1 MSASIL
7 FVCGSLNQT
16 TMMHKI
22 AQALPEH
29 HCHFTPFYAE
39 GTLGKMVKKG
49 LLEHTILAGS
59 HFQATTNYLFS
70 HNLPVDPA
78 GCRRQYDL
86 AVTCTD
92 LIVQSNLRK
101 KRLILV
107 QEGIT
112 EPEDLSYLI
121 VKNLGFPRFLAN
133 TAATGLSD
141 AYDRFCVASPGYRDL
156 FIHKG
161 VNPSKLVVTGI
172 PNFDDAGKYLNN
184 DFPYRNYVL
193 VATSSIRETGKPDD
207 RVGFLRQVKKMAAGR
222 KVLFR
227 LHPNENMERAER
239 EIIRVLPD
247 AQIFRTGNTNHM
259 IANCDMLITQV
270 SSVVF
275 TGIAL
280 GKQVYSYHNHEEL
293 TKLSP
298 LQNGGTSA
306 LRIAEECRRLLR
318 SSLDEIRKTAPVR
331 KPTWTPAWLPS
342 GFE

>member
-59 HFQATTNYLFS
+59 HFQATTDYLFS
-70 HNLPVDPA
+70 RNLPVDPA

-112 EPEDLSYLI
+112 EPEAFSYLM

-193 VATSSIRETGKPDD
+193 VATSSIRETGKADD
-207 RVGFLRQVKKMAAGR
+207 RIGFLRQVKKMAAGR

-239 EIIRVLPD
+239 EISRVLPD
-247 AQIFRTGNTNHM
+247 ALVFKTGDTNHM

-280 GKQVYSYHNHEEL
+280 GKEVYSYHNLEEL
-293 TKLSP
+293 TKLAP
-298 LQNGGTSA
+298 LQNDGTSA
-306 LRIAEECRRLLR
+306 LRIADECRKLLW
-318 SSLDEIRKTAPVR
+318 SSLDEVRKTAPVR
-331 KPTWTPAWLPS
+331 QPAWMPSWLTS